1 MTPLMNRFLPLLA
14 VTLLALVLS
23 ACTSHLQQKENF
35 LREAGFRAVTPSTP
49 AQVSKVQTL
58 PQGHITQVTR
68 KGKTLYMLA
77 DDRKNLLLVGGEP
90 EFESY
95 QEILYAKSV
104 EPGKKTAQFT
114 KGLENVW
121 NQGWGSVL
129 GSLVPQ

>member
-1 MTPLMNRFLPLLA
+1 MKRFLPLLA
-14 VTLLALVLS
+14 FILLPLALS
-23 ACTSHLQQKENF
+23 ACASHLDKKEGY
-35 LREAGFRAVTPSTP
+35 LREAGFRTVKPATPEQIAHFQSLR
-49 AQVSKVQTL
+49 K
-58 PQGHITQVTR
+58 GHISHETR
-68 KGKTLYMLA
+68 NGQTLYMLA